1 MRDQRPVTRTPLASA
16 LLAGVV
22 IAVSASPASAAIC
35 NVSSAGVAFG
45 NYDTLAS
52 TPLDGVGAINVSC
65 DVSTSIV
72 VALSSGSGSFAQRQM
87 TAGTSQ
93 LGYNLYTDA
102 TRTIVWGDGISG
114 STVSATGSAID
125 LSIYGRVPARQNVT
139 ANVYSDIVTITVS
152 Y

>member
-1 MRDQRPVTRTPLASA
+1 MRALRQVIRPHFTSA

-22 IAVSASPASAAIC
+22 ITVSASPASAATC
-35 NVSSAGVAFG
+35 SVSTAGVAYG
-45 NYDTLAS
+45 SYDTLAS

-65 DVSTSIV
+65 DASTSFA
-72 VALSSGSGSFAQRQM
+72 VALSSGNGSFAQRLM

-114 STVSATGSAID
+114 STVSATGTAVD
-125 LSIYGRVPARQNVT
+125 LSIYGRIPAQQNVT
-139 ANVYSDIVTITVS
+139 AGVYSDTITITVS